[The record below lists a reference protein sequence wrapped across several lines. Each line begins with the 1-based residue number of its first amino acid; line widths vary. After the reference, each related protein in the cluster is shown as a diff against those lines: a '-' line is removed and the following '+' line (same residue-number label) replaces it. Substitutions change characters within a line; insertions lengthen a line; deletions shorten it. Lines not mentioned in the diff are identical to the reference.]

1 MQAHLSLLRP
11 LAINVRSL
19 ILPTPPPAP
28 QAIRLQPKQR
38 RRLHSLPAAASSV
51 AAERRVDPSQVKK
64 ATPAVTTLPSPGP
77 SGLDPGEESF
87 TEEHRIRSYEVGP
100 DQRTSI
106 VTIANLLQEVAGNHG
121 VAMWGRGSEGFA
133 TDPIMVENHLIFVT
147 TRIQMRMKS
156 YPKWGDLVSIK
167 TWFQRDG
174 RIAFTRNWVIRN
186 ASTGEQLGAATSTWI
201 MLNTQ
206 TRRPARIPDSM
217 LDKLATFSP
226 DQPKQCLPE
235 DECKQKL
242 PDFPMPPEITGPTQ
256 VARRSDV
263 DMNQHLNNVTYL
275 AWCLETVPL
284 DIYTDCQ
291 LHQVEIDYKAE
302 CVAGDKVDCLGA
314 VLSDADTTSNGDGT
328 RQLLH
333 MLQRC
338 DAGGCQELVRCRT
351 AWRPAPH
358 KIAAAEALGA
368 AGAATH

>member
-1 MQAHLSLLRP
+1 MHTRHRQRLSGHCC
-11 LAINVRSL
+11 LATASSATAER
-19 ILPTPPPAP
+19 
-28 QAIRLQPKQR
+28 QPDAKQFKR
-38 RRLHSLPAAASSV
+38 VTPAA
-51 AAERRVDPSQVKK
+51 
-64 ATPAVTTLPSPGP
+64 TTLPSPGP
-77 SGLDPGEESF
+77 SGLDPGDESF

-121 VAMWGRGSEGFA
+121 VAMWGRSDEGFA

-147 TRIQMRMKS
+147 TRIQLRMKS

-174 RIAFTRNWVIRN
+174 RIAFERNWVIRN
-186 ASTGEQLGAATSTWI
+186 ASTGDQLGSATSTWI
-201 MLNTQ
+201 MMNTQ

-226 DQPKQCLPE
+226 DQPKHVLPE
-235 DECKQKL
+235 PECKLKL
-242 PDFPMPPEITGPTQ
+242 PNFPMPAEITGPVQ

-284 DIYTDCQ
+284 DVYTDCQ
-291 LHQVEIDYKAE
+291 LYQAEIDFKAE

-314 VLSDADTTSNGDGT
+314 VLSDADSAATNGSGT

-338 DAGGCQELVRCRT
+338 DAGGCRELVRCRT
-351 AWRPAPH
+351 AWHPAPTP
-358 KIAAAEALGA
+358 IAESQALGA
-368 AGAATH
+368 AGTVAA